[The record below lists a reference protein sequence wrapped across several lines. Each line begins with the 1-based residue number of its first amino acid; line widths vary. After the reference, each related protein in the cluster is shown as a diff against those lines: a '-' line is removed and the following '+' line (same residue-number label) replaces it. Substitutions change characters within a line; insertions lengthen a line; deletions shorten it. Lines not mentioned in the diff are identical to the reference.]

1 MYTGVWWGNLRGK
14 KPRGRPRHRWEDN
27 VNMHVQEMGW
37 VSTDWI
43 ELAQNWWELEKMV
56 LNLRFYKMQGI
67 S

>member
-1 MYTGVWWGNLRGK
+1 
-14 KPRGRPRHRWEDN
+14 
-27 VNMHVQEMGW
+27 MHVQEMGW